1 MTLRAGGLPM
11 AGGGLFLSRS
21 SASTS
26 RAVLDASKCLQER
39 VQTCL
44 HGCELAAFHTIV
56 AVPLFTVT
64 VQLCNHVREPQDEV
78 FWSRALIYHCG

>member
-1 MTLRAGGLPM
+1 M

-64 VQLCNHVREPQDEV
+64 VQLCNHVRESQYEV